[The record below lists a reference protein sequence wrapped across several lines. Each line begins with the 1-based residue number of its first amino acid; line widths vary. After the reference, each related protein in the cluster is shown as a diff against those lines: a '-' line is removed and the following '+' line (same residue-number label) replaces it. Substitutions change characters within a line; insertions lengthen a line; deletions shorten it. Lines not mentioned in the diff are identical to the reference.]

1 MGVFDHQVGFAIES
15 TWGTA
20 VTPTRFM
27 SWRSGGGLQP
37 VSRPVRSE
45 AMRAGRRTRS
55 ADLSTR
61 RLPEVKGSFEFD
73 VETKGAGLLLRAIFG
88 TVGTTGP
95 ANSRYTHTFTLGAT
109 EPPGLTIQQGIGR
122 AGAVSTMPFTAIG
135 TKITQA
141 TISGKVGDNVGVN
154 VTVDAR
160 EVMQLRTVTGTT
172 TTSSAIV
179 TTIAS
184 TVGLYPR
191 MPITG
196 TGVPAATTILSV
208 DSATQITLSAN
219 ATANGAVALT
229 CGIALATATYPS
241 APNEAFLVDNI
252 TVTLGAVALCASGFE
267 VSINHGA
274 KTDREKMCSGGLKA
288 EQIRAAFGEYKL
300 SLTGVEY
307 VADTQIDRM
316 LAATAAGAQAQA
328 IITCSGQS
336 DPAALLVITIPVA
349 EMIGDFPS
357 ISDMLVETD
366 LMFDVLS
373 PAAGGSEIT
382 AVYTTA
388 DSSP

>member
-1 MGVFDHQVGFAIES
+1 MGVFDHQVGFAVES
-15 TWGTA
+15 TWGVS

-37 VSRPVRSE
+37 VVRPVRSE
-45 AMRAGRRTRS
+45 ARRAGRRTRS

-73 VETKGAGLLLRAIFG
+73 AETKGAGLLLRGIFG
-88 TVGTTGP
+88 TVATTGP
-95 ANSRYTHTFTLGAT
+95 VTSRYTHTFTLGTT
-109 EPPGLTIQQGIGR
+109 EPPGLTLQQGIGR
-122 AGAVSTMPFTAIG
+122 PNGVSTMPFTAIG

-141 TISGKVGDNVGVN
+141 TISGNVGDNVGIGI
-154 VTVDAR
+154 TVDAR

-172 TTSSAIV
+172 ATASAVV
-179 TTIAS
+179 TAIAS
-184 TVGLYPR
+184 TVGLYAR

-196 TGVPAATTILSV
+196 TGIPASTTILRV

-219 ATANGAVALT
+219 ATANGTVALT
-229 CGIALATATYPS
+229 CGIALAAATYPT

-252 TVTLGAVALCASGFE
+252 AVTLGAVALCASGFS
-267 VSINHGA
+267 VSIDHGM
-274 KTDREKMCSGGLKA
+274 KTDREKMCAGGLKD
-288 EQIRAAFGEYKL
+288 EQIRAAFGNYKL

-328 IITCSGQS
+328 IITCTGQA
-336 DPAALLVITIPVA
+336 DPTTTMTITVPVA

-357 ISDMLVETD
+357 IADMLVETD
-366 LMFDVLS
+366 LMFDILS
-373 PAAGGSEIT
+373 PTAGGSEIT
-382 AVYTTA
+382 VAYVTA
-388 DSSP
+388 DTTP